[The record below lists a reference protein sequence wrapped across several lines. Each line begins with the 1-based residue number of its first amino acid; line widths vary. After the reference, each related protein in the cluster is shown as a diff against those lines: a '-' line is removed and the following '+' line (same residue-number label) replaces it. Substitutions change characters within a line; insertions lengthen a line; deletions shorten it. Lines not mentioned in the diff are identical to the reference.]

1 MAIND
6 GCKRPAAALC
16 GAVLLLVV
24 ALAAADQ
31 RGGAGRAGYP
41 MNSPS
46 QDQGQ
51 PAANSAALAKARA
64 DNEQNIKDAARL
76 GQMAAEVKQ
85 ELENG
90 GEFTLSVA
98 TLRKA
103 EEMEKLSRKLHDRM
117 KADREAAPKP
127 PSGMDASKGRG

>member
-1 MAIND
+1 
-6 GCKRPAAALC
+6 
-16 GAVLLLVV
+16 
-24 ALAAADQ
+24 
-31 RGGAGRAGYP
+31 

-127 PSGMDASKGRG
+127 PSGMDASRGRD